1 MLLSNPTGRRLM
13 EKRSGDCGGMLRNLS
28 FYCSEQGSVDQNT
41 GENEGDSAKKHHL
54 QKYNDDP
61 LKGFDH
67 FQWEIPKP
75 FYSLDCLLGKMDKRC
90 LP

>member
-54 QKYNDDP
+54 
-61 LKGFDH
+61 
-67 FQWEIPKP
+67 
-75 FYSLDCLLGKMDKRC
+75 
-90 LP
+90 